1 MNYLSVQ
8 DLGKSYGVQT
18 LFKGLNF
25 GVDQGQKVA
34 LVARNGSGKTTILRA
49 LAGLEPPDTGEIVY
63 RKGIQV
69 AFLKQESDFGDAK
82 TVFEAIYESENP
94 ILLAIRAYEAALLN
108 PDDTNIFQKAFDQ
121 MDRMEAWDYEVKVKT
136 ILSKLKLDDLQ
147 QEVSILSGG
156 QRKRLSLA
164 KILIDQPD
172 FLILDEPTN
181 HLDLEMIE
189 WLQEYLSKEQITLF
203 IVTHDRYFLDAICN
217 EILELEEGTLYRYK
231 GNYTY
236 YLEKKEE
243 RQAILQTNIDKAK
256 NLYSKELE
264 WMRRQPKARGTKSKA
279 RIESFYDVEKSAKKK
294 IKNDK
299 IQLEVQMTRLG
310 SKILELHKVS
320 KAYGDLKILD
330 QFTYTFKKRD
340 RVGIVGKNGVGKT
353 TVLNMLTG
361 TESIDAGKIVVG
373 DTVEIGYY
381 TQKGMKMDEGKR
393 VIEIV
398 RDIAEYIP
406 LVGGRKM
413 TAAQLLERFLFSKD
427 AQWKHVSVLS
437 GGEKKR
443 LYLLT
448 ILMKNPNF
456 LILDEPT
463 NDLDL
468 ITLKVLEEF
477 LEEFEGCIIT
487 VSHDRYFMDRLVDH
501 LFIFEGEG
509 QVRDFPG
516 NYTDYRVNISNDANL
531 KQTKS
536 KDKVIVKNNV
546 AEQKRKLTYKEK
558 KEYDTIESVIDTL
571 EQEKT
576 TIGAQ
581 FNDPDLNPEKMK
593 ELGRRIK
600 EIDDEIAEKTDRW
613 MELAELM

>member
-34 LVARNGSGKTTILRA
+34 LVARNGTGKTTILRA

-516 NYTDYRVNISNDANL
+516 NYTDYRANISNDAKL
-531 KQTKS
+531 KQTNS
-536 KDKVIVKNNV
+536 KAKVIDKNNV

-558 KEYDTIESVIDTL
+558 KEYDTIESVIDAL

-576 TIGAQ
+576 IIGAQ

-593 ELGRRIK
+593 ELGKRIK

>member
-8 DLGKSYGVQT
+8 DLGKSYGIQT

-34 LVARNGSGKTTILRA
+34 LVARNGTGKTTILRA
-49 LAGLEPPDTGEIVY
+49 LAGMEPPDTGEIVY

-217 EILELEEGTLYRYK
+217 EILELEEGDLYRYK

-353 TVLNMLTG
+353 TVLNILTG

-501 LFIFEGEG
+501 LFIFEGDG
-509 QVRDFPG
+509 QVKDFPG
-516 NYTDYRVNISNDANL
+516 NYTDYRSHISNDAKL
-531 KQTKS
+531 KQTKP
-536 KDKVIVKNNV
+536 KDKVVKDKV
-546 AEQKRKLTYKEK
+546 TKGKRKLTYNEK
-558 KEYDTIESVIDTL
+558 KEYDTIELVIDAL

-576 TIGAQ
+576 SIGSQ

-593 ELGRRIK
+593 ELGKRIK

-613 MELAELM
+613 MQLAELM

>member
-8 DLGKSYGVQT
+8 DLGKSYGIQT

-25 GVDQGQKVA
+25 GIDQGQKVA
-34 LVARNGSGKTTILRA
+34 LVARNGTGKTTILRA
-49 LAGLEPPDTGEIVY
+49 LAGVEPADTGEIVY

-108 PDDTNIFQKAFDQ
+108 PDDTNVFQKAFDQ

-136 ILSKLKLDDLQ
+136 ILSKLKLDDLK

-217 EILELEEGTLYRYK
+217 EILELEEGELFRYK

-236 YLEKKEE
+236 YLEKKQE

-279 RIESFYDVEKSAKKK
+279 RIESFYGVEKSAKKR

-299 IQLEVQMTRLG
+299 VQLEVQMTRLG

-361 TESIDAGKIVVG
+361 TESIDAGKIVLG
-373 DTVEIGYY
+373 DTVVIGYY

-468 ITLKVLEEF
+468 ITLKVLEDF
-477 LEEFEGCIIT
+477 LDEFEGCMIT

-509 QVRDFPG
+509 QVKDFPG
-516 NYTDYRVNISNDANL
+516 NYTDYRANVSNDGKL

-536 KDKVIVKNNV
+536 KDKVVVKNKV
-546 AEQKRKLTYKEK
+546 AEEKRKLTYNEK
-558 KEYDTIESVIDTL
+558 KEYDTIESVIDAL

-576 TIGAQ
+576 TIGVQ

-593 ELGRRIK
+593 ELGKRIK

>member
-34 LVARNGSGKTTILRA
+34 LVARNGTGKTTILRA
-49 LAGLEPPDTGEIVY
+49 LAGMEPPDTGEIVY

-217 EILELEEGTLYRYK
+217 EILELEEGDLYRYK

-468 ITLKVLEEF
+468 ITLKVLEDF
-477 LEEFEGCIIT
+477 LDEFEGCMIT

-509 QVRDFPG
+509 QVMDFPG
-516 NYTDYRVNISNDANL
+516 NYTDYRSHISQADKL
-531 KQTKS
+531 KQTKP
-536 KDKVIVKNNV
+536 KDKVVKDKV
-546 AEQKRKLTYKEK
+546 TKGKRKLTYNEK
-558 KEYDTIESVIDTL
+558 KEYDTIESVIDAL
-571 EQEKT
+571 EKEKT
-576 TIGAQ
+576 SIGSQ
-581 FNDPDLNPEKMK
+581 FNDHNLNPDKMK
-593 ELGRRIK
+593 ELGKRIK
-600 EIDDEIAEKTDRW
+600 EIDDEIAEKIDRW

>member
-8 DLGKSYGVQT
+8 DLSKSYGVQT

-34 LVARNGSGKTTILRA
+34 LVARNGTGKTTILRA
-49 LAGLEPPDTGEIVY
+49 LAGIEPPDTGEIVY

-189 WLQEYLSKEQITLF
+189 WLQEYLSNEQITLF

-217 EILELEEGTLYRYK
+217 EILELEEGDLYRYK

-468 ITLKVLEEF
+468 ITLKVLEDF
-477 LEEFEGCIIT
+477 LDEFEGCMIT

-501 LFIFEGEG
+501 LFIFEGDG

-516 NYTDYRVNISNDANL
+516 NYTDYRSHISQADKL
-531 KQTKS
+531 KQTKP
-536 KDKVIVKNNV
+536 KDKVVKDKV
-546 AEQKRKLTYKEK
+546 TKGKRKLTYNEK
-558 KEYDTIESVIDTL
+558 KEYDTIELVIDAL

-576 TIGAQ
+576 SIGSQ
-581 FNDPDLNPEKMK
+581 FNEPDLNPEKMK
-593 ELGRRIK
+593 ELGKRIK

-613 MELAELM
+613 MQLAELM

>member
-8 DLGKSYGVQT
+8 DLGKSYGIQT
-18 LFKGLNF
+18 LFKSLNF
-25 GVDQGQKVA
+25 GIDQGQKVA
-34 LVARNGSGKTTILRA
+34 LVARNGTGKTTILRA
-49 LAGLEPPDTGEIVY
+49 LAGVEPADTGEIVY
-63 RKGIQV
+63 RKGVQV
-69 AFLKQESDFGDAK
+69 AFLQQESYFGNAK

-94 ILLAIRAYEAALLN
+94 MLLAIRAYEAALLN
-108 PDDTNIFQKAFDQ
+108 PDETKGFQRAFDQ
-121 MDRMEAWDYEVKVKT
+121 MDQLEAWDYEVKVKT
-136 ILSKLKLDDLQ
+136 ILSKLKLDDLK
-147 QEVSILSGG
+147 QEVSVLSGG
-156 QRKRLSLA
+156 QRKRLALA

-189 WLQEYLSKEQITLF
+189 WLQEYLSKEQVTLF

-217 EILELEEGTLYRYK
+217 EILELEEGELFRYK

-236 YLEKKEE
+236 YLEKKQE
-243 RQAILQTNIDKAK
+243 RQAILQTNVDKAK

-279 RIESFYDVEKSAKKK
+279 RIESFYGVEKSAKKR

-299 IQLEVQMTRLG
+299 VQLEVQMTRLG

-340 RVGIVGKNGVGKT
+340 RIGIVGKNGVGKT

-361 TESIDAGKIVVG
+361 IESIDVGKIVVG
-373 DTVEIGYY
+373 DTVVIGYY
-381 TQKGMKMDEGKR
+381 TQSGMKMDEGKR

-468 ITLKVLEEF
+468 ITLKVLEDF
-477 LEEFEGCIIT
+477 LDEFEGCMIT

-501 LFIFEGEG
+501 LFVFEGEG
-509 QVRDFPG
+509 QVKDFPG
-516 NYTDYRVNISNDANL
+516 NYTDYRSNVSTDGKL

-536 KDKVIVKNNV
+536 KDKVVVKNKV
-546 AEQKRKLTYKEK
+546 TEQKRKLTYNEK

-576 TIGAQ
+576 TIGVQ

-593 ELGRRIK
+593 ELGKRLK
-600 EIDDEIAEKTDRW
+600 EIDDEITEKTDRW

>member
-25 GVDQGQKVA
+25 GIDQGQKVA

-49 LAGLEPPDTGEIVY
+49 LAGLEPADTGEIVY

-94 ILLAIRAYEAALLN
+94 ILLAIRAYEEALLN
-108 PDDTNIFQKAFDQ
+108 PDDTDIFQKAFDQ

-136 ILSKLKLDDLQ
+136 ILFKLKLDDLK

-189 WLQEYLSKEQITLF
+189 WLQEYLSKEQTTLF

-217 EILELEEGTLYRYK
+217 EILELEEGNLYRYK

-299 IQLEVQMTRLG
+299 IQLEVQMKRLG

-516 NYTDYRVNISNDANL
+516 NYTDYRTHISSDDKL

-536 KDKVIVKNNV
+536 KDKNVKDKFT
-546 AEQKRKLTYKEK
+546 EQKRKLTYNEK
-558 KEYDTIESVIDTL
+558 KEYDTIESLIDAL

-576 TIGAQ
+576 IIGAY
-581 FNDPDLNPEKMK
+581 NLTILISILKK
-593 ELGRRIK
+593 
-600 EIDDEIAEKTDRW
+600 
-613 MELAELM
+613 

>member
-8 DLGKSYGVQT
+8 DLGKSFGIQT

-25 GVDQGQKVA
+25 GIDQGQKVA
-34 LVARNGSGKTTILRA
+34 LVARNGTGKTTILRA
-49 LAGLEPPDTGEIVY
+49 LAGVELADTGEIVY

-69 AFLKQESDFGDAK
+69 AFLKQESDFGNAK

-108 PDDTNIFQKAFDQ
+108 PDDTNVFQKAFDQ

-136 ILSKLKLDDLQ
+136 ILSKLKLDDLK

-217 EILELEEGTLYRYK
+217 EILELEEGELFRYK

-236 YLEKKEE
+236 YLEKKQE
-243 RQAILQTNIDKAK
+243 RQAILQTNIDKAN

-279 RIESFYDVEKSAKKK
+279 RIESFYGVEKSAKKR

-299 IQLEVQMTRLG
+299 VQLEVQMTRLG

-361 TESIDAGKIVVG
+361 TESIDAGKIVLG
-373 DTVEIGYY
+373 DTVVIGYY
-381 TQKGMKMDEGKR
+381 TQKGMKMDDGKR

-468 ITLKVLEEF
+468 ITLKVLEDF
-477 LEEFEGCIIT
+477 LDEFEGCMIT

-509 QVRDFPG
+509 QVKDFPG
-516 NYTDYRVNISNDANL
+516 NYTDYRANVSIDGKL

-536 KDKVIVKNNV
+536 KDKVVVKNKV
-546 AEQKRKLTYKEK
+546 AEEKRKLTYNEK
-558 KEYDTIESVIDTL
+558 KEYDTIESVIDAL

-576 TIGAQ
+576 TIGVQ

-593 ELGRRIK
+593 ELGKRIK
-600 EIDDEIAEKTDRW
+600 EIDDEITEKTDRW

>member
-18 LFKGLNF
+18 LFKDLNF
-25 GVDQGQKVA
+25 GIDQGQKVA
-34 LVARNGSGKTTILRA
+34 LVARNGKGKTTILRA
-49 LAGLEPPDTGEIVY
+49 LAGVEPADTGEIVY

-108 PDDTNIFQKAFDQ
+108 PDDTNVFQKAFDQ

-181 HLDLEMIE
+181 HLDIQMIE
-189 WLQEYLSKEQITLF
+189 WLQEYLSKEQITIF

-217 EILELEEGTLYRYK
+217 EILELEEGDLHRFK

-279 RIESFYDVEKSAKKK
+279 RIESFYDLEKSAKKK

-468 ITLKVLEEF
+468 ITLKVLEDF
-477 LEEFEGCIIT
+477 LDEFEGCMIT

-516 NYTDYRVNISNDANL
+516 NYTDYRSHISQADKL
-531 KQTKS
+531 KQTKP
-536 KDKVIVKNNV
+536 KDKVTKG
-546 AEQKRKLTYKEK
+546 KPKLTYNEK
-558 KEYDTIESVIDTL
+558 KEYDTIELVIDAL
-571 EQEKT
+571 EEEKT
-576 TIGAQ
+576 SIGSQ

-593 ELGRRIK
+593 ELGKRIK

>member
-8 DLGKSYGVQT
+8 DLGKSYGIQT

-25 GVDQGQKVA
+25 GIDQGQKVA
-34 LVARNGSGKTTILRA
+34 LVARNGTGKTTILRA
-49 LAGLEPPDTGEIVY
+49 LAGVEPADTGLVVF
-63 RKGIQV
+63 RKGIRI
-69 AFLKQESDFGDAK
+69 AFLQQESHFGNAK
-82 TVFEAIYESENP
+82 TVYQAIFESENP
-94 ILLAIRAYEAALLN
+94 LLSAIQEYEEALLN
-108 PDDTNIFQKAFDQ
+108 PENADAFQKAFDK
-121 MDRMEAWDYEVKVKT
+121 MDQLEAWDYEVKVKT
-136 ILSKLKLDDLQ
+136 ILSKLKLDELK
-147 QEVSILSGG
+147 QEISVLSGG
-156 QRKRLSLA
+156 QKKRLSLA
-164 KILIDQPD
+164 KILIEQPD

-181 HLDLEMIE
+181 HLDLSMIE
-189 WLQEYLSKEQITLF
+189 WLQEFLTKENVTLF
-203 IVTHDRYFLDAICN
+203 MVTHDRYFLDAICN
-217 EILELEEGTLYRYK
+217 EILELEEGDLFRYK

-236 YLEKKEE
+236 YLEKKQE
-243 RQAILQTNIDKAK
+243 RQAVLQTNIDKAK
-256 NLYSKELE
+256 NLYTKELE

-279 RIESFYDVEKSAKKK
+279 RIESFYDVEKSAKKR

-299 IQLEVQMTRLG
+299 VQLEVQMTRLG

-320 KAYGDLKILD
+320 KSYGDLKILD

-361 TESIDAGKIVVG
+361 TETIDAGKIVTG
-373 DTVEIGYY
+373 DTVVIGYY
-381 TQKGMKMDEGKR
+381 TQSGMKMDEGKR

-406 LVGGRKM
+406 LAGGRKL
-413 TAAQLLERFLFSKD
+413 TAAQMLERFLFTKD

-468 ITLKVLEEF
+468 ITLKVLEDF
-477 LEEFEGCIIT
+477 LDEFEGCMIT

-501 LFIFEGEG
+501 LFVFEGEG
-509 QVRDFPG
+509 QVKDFPG
-516 NYTDYRVNISNDANL
+516 NYTDYRE
-531 KQTKS
+531 
-536 KDKVIVKNNV
+536 NV
-546 AEQKRKLTYKEK
+546 AADGKLKIDKPKLKDPVKDRASEKRKLTYNEK
-558 KEYDTIESVIDTL
+558 KEYDTIESVIDVL
-571 EQEKT
+571 EQEKVA
-576 TIGAQ
+576 IGAQ
-581 FNDPDLNPEKMK
+581 FNDTGLDAGKMK
-593 ELGRRIK
+593 ELGVRLK
-600 EIDDEIAEKTDRW
+600 EIDEEIAFKTNRW

>member
-8 DLGKSYGVQT
+8 DLGKSYGIQT

-25 GVDQGQKVA
+25 GIDQGQKVA
-34 LVARNGSGKTTILRA
+34 LVARNGTGKTTILRA
-49 LAGLEPPDTGEIVY
+49 LAGVEPADTGEIVY

-69 AFLKQESDFGDAK
+69 AFLKQESDFGNAK

-108 PDDTNIFQKAFDQ
+108 PDDTIVFQKAFDQ

-136 ILSKLKLDDLQ
+136 ILSKLKLDDLK

-217 EILELEEGTLYRYK
+217 EILELEEGELFRYK

-236 YLEKKEE
+236 YLEKKQE

-279 RIESFYDVEKSAKKK
+279 RIESFYGVEKSAKKR

-299 IQLEVQMTRLG
+299 VQLEIQMTRLG

-361 TESIDAGKIVVG
+361 TESVDAGKIVLG
-373 DTVEIGYY
+373 DTVVIGYY

-468 ITLKVLEEF
+468 ITLKVLEDF
-477 LEEFEGCIIT
+477 LDEFEGCMIT

-509 QVRDFPG
+509 QVKDFPG
-516 NYTDYRVNISNDANL
+516 NYTDYRANVSNDGKL

-536 KDKVIVKNNV
+536 KDKVVVKNKV
-546 AEQKRKLTYKEK
+546 AEEKRKLTYNEK
-558 KEYDTIESVIDTL
+558 KEYDTIESVIDAL
-571 EQEKT
+571 DQEKR
-576 TIGAQ
+576 TIGVQ

-593 ELGRRIK
+593 ELGKRIK

>member
-8 DLGKSYGVQT
+8 DLGKSYGIRT

-25 GVDQGQKVA
+25 GIDQGQKVA
-34 LVARNGSGKTTILRA
+34 LVARNGSGKTTILKA
-49 LAGLEPPDTGEIVY
+49 LAGIEPADTGEVIY

-69 AFLKQESDFGDAK
+69 AFLQQESDFGAAK
-82 TVFEAIYESENP
+82 TVFEAIYESDSPMLSAIKTYESAMQNP
-94 ILLAIRAYEAALLN
+94 EDA
-108 PDDTNIFQKAFDQ
+108 DTFQKAFDR
-121 MDRMEAWDYEVKVKT
+121 MDREGAWDYEVKVKT
-136 ILSKLKLDDLQ
+136 ILSKLKLDNLKQDIS
-147 QEVSILSGG
+147 VLSGG

-189 WLQEYLSKEQITLF
+189 WLQDYLTKEQLSLF
-203 IVTHDRYFLDAICN
+203 MVTHDRYFLDAICN
-217 EILELEEGTLYRYK
+217 EILELEEGQLYRYK

-243 RQAILQTNIDKAK
+243 RQAVLQTNIDKAK
-256 NLYSKELE
+256 NLFSKELE

-279 RIESFYDVEKSAKKK
+279 RIDSFYEVKKVAKQRIKK
-294 IKNDK
+294 DAV
-299 IQLEVQMTRLG
+299 QLEVQMTRLG

-320 KAYGDLKILD
+320 KSFDTLKILD
-330 QFTYTFKKRD
+330 QFTYTFKKKD
-340 RVGIVGKNGVGKT
+340 RIGIVGKNGVGKS

-361 TESIDAGKIVVG
+361 AEKIDAGKIVIG
-373 DTVEIGYY
+373 DTVVFGYY
-381 TQKGMKMDEGKR
+381 TQKGMKLNDSKR
-393 VIEIV
+393 VIEVV

-406 LVGGRKM
+406 LAGGRKL
-413 TAAQLLERFLFSKD
+413 TARQMLERFLFDKD
-427 AQWKHVSVLS
+427 AQWKYVSVLS

-468 ITLKVLEEF
+468 ITLKVLEDF
-477 LEEFEGCIIT
+477 LEEFEGCLIT

-501 LFIFEGEG
+501 LFVFEGEG
-509 QVRDFPG
+509 KVRDFPG
-516 NYTDYRVNISNDANL
+516 NYTDYRLSADDNQN
-531 KQTKS
+531 S
-536 KDKVIVKNNV
+536 KKELVKEKAKPKEV
-546 AEQKRKLTYKEK
+546 EEEKRKLTYKEK
-558 KEYDTIESVIDTL
+558 KEYENLESEIDVL
-571 EQEKT
+571 EQEKIS
-576 TIGAQ
+576 IGEQ
-581 FNDPDLNPEKMK
+581 FNDAGIDAEKMK
-593 ELGRRIK
+593 ELGLRIK
-600 EIDDEIAEKTDRW
+600 AIDDEIAEKTDRW
-613 MELAELM
+613 MELAELI

>member
-34 LVARNGSGKTTILRA
+34 LVARNGTGKTTILRA
-49 LAGLEPPDTGEIVY
+49 LAGMEPPDTGEIVY

-217 EILELEEGTLYRYK
+217 EILELEEGDLYRYK

-468 ITLKVLEEF
+468 ITLKVLEDF
-477 LEEFEGCIIT
+477 LDEFEGCMIT

-516 NYTDYRVNISNDANL
+516 NYTDYRSHISQADKL
-531 KQTKS
+531 KQTKP
-536 KDKVIVKNNV
+536 KDKVVKDKV
-546 AEQKRKLTYKEK
+546 TKGKRKLTYNEK
-558 KEYDTIESVIDTL
+558 KEYDTIELVIDAL

-576 TIGAQ
+576 SIGSQ

-593 ELGRRIK
+593 ELGKRIK

-613 MELAELM
+613 MQLAELM

>member
-34 LVARNGSGKTTILRA
+34 LVARNGTGKTTILRA
-49 LAGLEPPDTGEIVY
+49 LAGIEPPDTGEIVY

-189 WLQEYLSKEQITLF
+189 WLQQYLSKEQITLF

-217 EILELEEGTLYRYK
+217 EILELEEGDLYRYK

-516 NYTDYRVNISNDANL
+516 NYTDYRANISNDTKL

-558 KEYDTIESVIDTL
+558 KEYDTIESVIDAL

-593 ELGRRIK
+593 ELGKRIK

>member
-8 DLGKSYGVQT
+8 DLSKSYGVQT

-34 LVARNGSGKTTILRA
+34 LVARNGTGKTTILRA
-49 LAGLEPPDTGEIVY
+49 LAGIEPPDTGEIVY

-217 EILELEEGTLYRYK
+217 EILELEEGDLYRYK

-340 RVGIVGKNGVGKT
+340 RVGIIGKNGVGKT

-381 TQKGMKMDEGKR
+381 TQKGMKLDEGKR

-516 NYTDYRVNISNDANL
+516 NYTDYRANISNDTKL

-558 KEYDTIESVIDTL
+558 KEYDTIESVIDAL

-593 ELGRRIK
+593 ELGKRIK

>member
-8 DLGKSYGVQT
+8 DLGKSYGIQT

-25 GVDQGQKVA
+25 GIDQGQKVA
-34 LVARNGSGKTTILRA
+34 LVARNGTGKTTILRA
-49 LAGLEPPDTGEIVY
+49 LAGVEPADTGLVVF
-63 RKGIQV
+63 RKGIRI
-69 AFLKQESDFGDAK
+69 AFLQQESHFGNAK
-82 TVFEAIYESENP
+82 TVYQAIFESENP
-94 ILLAIRAYEAALLN
+94 LLSAIQEYEEALLN
-108 PDDTNIFQKAFDQ
+108 PENADAFQKAFDK
-121 MDRMEAWDYEVKVKT
+121 MDQLEAWDYEVKVKT
-136 ILSKLKLDDLQ
+136 ILSKLKLDELT
-147 QEVSILSGG
+147 QELSVLSGG
-156 QRKRLSLA
+156 QKKRLSLA
-164 KILIDQPD
+164 KILIEQPD

-181 HLDLEMIE
+181 HLDLAMIE
-189 WLQEYLSKEQITLF
+189 WLQEFLTKENVTLF
-203 IVTHDRYFLDAICN
+203 MVTHDRYFLDAICN
-217 EILELEEGTLYRYK
+217 EILELEEGDLYRYK

-236 YLEKKEE
+236 YLEKKQE
-243 RQAILQTNIDKAK
+243 RQTVMQTNIDKAK
-256 NLYSKELE
+256 NLYTKELE

-279 RIESFYDVEKSAKKK
+279 RIESFYDVEKSAKKR

-299 IQLEVQMTRLG
+299 VQLEVQMTRLG

-320 KAYGDLKILD
+320 KSYGDLKILD

-340 RVGIVGKNGVGKT
+340 RIGIVGKNGVGKT

-361 TESIDAGKIVVG
+361 TETIDAGKIVTG
-373 DTVEIGYY
+373 DTVVIGYY
-381 TQKGMKMDEGKR
+381 TQSGMKMDEGKR

-406 LVGGRKM
+406 LAGGRKL
-413 TAAQLLERFLFSKD
+413 TAAQMLERFLFTKD

-468 ITLKVLEEF
+468 ITLKVLEDF
-477 LEEFEGCIIT
+477 LDEFEGCMIT

-501 LFIFEGEG
+501 LFVFEGEG
-509 QVRDFPG
+509 QVKDFPG
-516 NYTDYRVNISNDANL
+516 NYTDYRE
-531 KQTKS
+531 
-536 KDKVIVKNNV
+536 NV
-546 AEQKRKLTYKEK
+546 AADGKLKIDKPKLKDPVKDRASEKRKLTYNEK
-558 KEYDTIESVIDTL
+558 KEYDTIESVIDGL
-571 EQEKT
+571 EQEKVA
-576 TIGAQ
+576 IGAQ
-581 FNDPDLNPEKMK
+581 FNDTGLDAEKMK
-593 ELGRRIK
+593 ELAVRLK
-600 EIDDEIAEKTDRW
+600 EIDEEIAFKTNRW

>member
-34 LVARNGSGKTTILRA
+34 LVARNGTGKTTILRA

-69 AFLKQESDFGDAK
+69 AFLKQESDFGDVK

-217 EILELEEGTLYRYK
+217 EILELEEGDLYRYK

-516 NYTDYRVNISNDANL
+516 NYTDYRVNISNDAKL

-558 KEYDTIESVIDTL
+558 KEYDTIESVIDAL

-576 TIGAQ
+576 IIGAQ

-593 ELGRRIK
+593 ELGKRIK

>member
-8 DLGKSYGVQT
+8 DLGKSYGIQT

-34 LVARNGSGKTTILRA
+34 LVARNGKGKTTILRA

-69 AFLKQESDFGDAK
+69 AFLKQESDFGNAK

-108 PDDTNIFQKAFDQ
+108 PDDTNVFQKAFDQ

-136 ILSKLKLDDLQ
+136 ILSKLKLDDLK

-217 EILELEEGTLYRYK
+217 EILELEEGELFRYK

-236 YLEKKEE
+236 YLEKKQE

-256 NLYSKELE
+256 NIYSKELE

-279 RIESFYDVEKSAKKK
+279 RIESFYGVEKSAKKR

-299 IQLEVQMTRLG
+299 VQLEVQMTRLG

-361 TESIDAGKIVVG
+361 TESVDAGKIVLG
-373 DTVEIGYY
+373 DTVVIGYY

-468 ITLKVLEEF
+468 ITLKVLEDF
-477 LEEFEGCIIT
+477 LDEFEGCMIT

-509 QVRDFPG
+509 QVKDFPG
-516 NYTDYRVNISNDANL
+516 NYTDYRANVSTDGKL

-536 KDKVIVKNNV
+536 KDKVVVKNKV
-546 AEQKRKLTYKEK
+546 AEQKRKLTYNEK
-558 KEYDTIESVIDTL
+558 KEYDTIESVIDAL

-576 TIGAQ
+576 TIGVQ
-581 FNDPDLNPEKMK
+581 FNDPNLNPEKIK
-593 ELGRRIK
+593 ELGKRIK

>member
-8 DLGKSYGVQT
+8 DLGKSYGIQT

-25 GVDQGQKVA
+25 GIDQGQKVA
-34 LVARNGSGKTTILRA
+34 LVARNGTGKTTILRA
-49 LAGLEPPDTGEIVY
+49 LAGVEPADTGLVVF
-63 RKGIQV
+63 RKGIRI
-69 AFLKQESDFGDAK
+69 AFLQQESHFGNAK
-82 TVFEAIYESENP
+82 TVYQAIFESENP
-94 ILLAIRAYEAALLN
+94 LLSAIQEYEEALLN
-108 PDDTNIFQKAFDQ
+108 PENADAFQKAFDK
-121 MDRMEAWDYEVKVKT
+121 MDQLEAWDYEVKVKT
-136 ILSKLKLDDLQ
+136 ILSKLKLDELT
-147 QEVSILSGG
+147 QEISVLSGG
-156 QRKRLSLA
+156 QKKRLSLA
-164 KILIDQPD
+164 KILIEQPD

-181 HLDLEMIE
+181 HLDLSMIE
-189 WLQEYLSKEQITLF
+189 WLQEFLTKENVTLF
-203 IVTHDRYFLDAICN
+203 MVTHDRYFLDAICN
-217 EILELEEGTLYRYK
+217 EILELEEGDLFRYK

-236 YLEKKEE
+236 YLEKKQE
-243 RQAILQTNIDKAK
+243 RQTVMQTNIDKAK
-256 NLYSKELE
+256 NLYTKELE

-279 RIESFYDVEKSAKKK
+279 RIESFYDVEKSAKKR

-299 IQLEVQMTRLG
+299 VQLEVQMTRLG

-320 KAYGDLKILD
+320 KSYGDLKILD

-361 TESIDAGKIVVG
+361 TETIDAGKIVTG
-373 DTVEIGYY
+373 DTVVIGYY
-381 TQKGMKMDEGKR
+381 TQSGMKMDEGKR

-406 LVGGRKM
+406 LAGGRKL
-413 TAAQLLERFLFSKD
+413 TAAQMLERFLFTKD

-468 ITLKVLEEF
+468 ITLKVLEDF
-477 LEEFEGCIIT
+477 LDEFEGCMIT

-501 LFIFEGEG
+501 LFVFEGEG
-509 QVRDFPG
+509 QVKDFPG
-516 NYTDYRVNISNDANL
+516 NYTDYRE
-531 KQTKS
+531 
-536 KDKVIVKNNV
+536 NV
-546 AEQKRKLTYKEK
+546 AADGKLKIDKPKLKDPVKDRASEKRKLTYNEK
-558 KEYDTIESVIDTL
+558 KEYDTIESVIDVL
-571 EQEKT
+571 EQEKVA
-576 TIGAQ
+576 IGAQ
-581 FNDPDLNPEKMK
+581 FNDTGLDAGKMK
-593 ELGRRIK
+593 ELGVRLK
-600 EIDDEIAEKTDRW
+600 EIDEEIAFKTNRW

>member
-8 DLGKSYGVQT
+8 NLGKSYGIQT
-18 LFKGLNF
+18 LFKGLSF

-34 LVARNGSGKTTILRA
+34 LVARNGTGKTTILRA
-49 LAGLEPPDTGEIVY
+49 LAGVEPADTGEVIY
-63 RKGIQV
+63 RKGIQI
-69 AFLKQESDFGDAK
+69 AYLEQDSDFGNAK

-94 ILLAIRAYEAALLN
+94 MLLAIRAYEAALLN
-108 PDDTNIFQKAFDQ
+108 TDDTKAFQTAFDQ

-136 ILSKLKLDDLQ
+136 ILSKLKLEDVQ
-147 QEVSILSGG
+147 QEVSVLSGG

-164 KILIDQPD
+164 KILIEQPD

-181 HLDLEMIE
+181 HLDLPMIE

-217 EILELEEGTLYRYK
+217 EILELENGDLFRYK
-231 GNYTY
+231 GNYKY

-243 RQAILQTNIDKAK
+243 RQLVLQTNIDKAK
-256 NLYSKELE
+256 NLYAKELE

-279 RIESFYDVEKSAKKK
+279 RIDGFYEVKKVAKQK
-294 IKNDK
+294 IKNEQ

-320 KAYGDLKILD
+320 KSYGQLQILN

-353 TVLNMLTG
+353 TLLNMLTG
-361 TESIDAGKIVVG
+361 VESIDAGKIVIG
-373 DTVEIGYY
+373 DTVVMGYY
-381 TQKGMKMDEGKR
+381 TQSGMKMDEGKR

-406 LVGGRKM
+406 LVGGRKL

-448 ILMKNPNF
+448 VLMKNPNF

-468 ITLKVLEEF
+468 ITLKVLEDFLDEF
-477 LEEFEGCIIT
+477 QGCIIT

-501 LFIFEGEG
+501 LFVFEGDG
-509 QVRDFPG
+509 VVKDFPG
-516 NYTDYRVNISNDANL
+516 NYTDYRWQQS
-531 KQTKS
+531 KEGKS
-536 KDKVIVKNNV
+536 KEIKSKEKPVPEEEIVP
-546 AEQKRKLTYKEK
+546 EKRKLTYLEK
-558 KEYDTIESVIDTL
+558 KEYDSIEMQIDAL
-571 EQEKT
+571 EQEKV
-576 TIGAQ
+576 TIGEQ
-581 FNDPDLNPEKMK
+581 FNSSHIDPEKVK
-593 ELGRRIK
+593 VLGMRVK
-600 EIDDEIAEKTDRW
+600 EIDEEIAEKTERW
-613 MELAELM
+613 MELDERI

>member
-49 LAGLEPPDTGEIVY
+49 LAGVEPADTGEIVY

-94 ILLAIRAYEAALLN
+94 IILAIRAYEAALLN
-108 PDDTNIFQKAFDQ
+108 PDDADAFQKAFDQ

-136 ILSKLKLDDLQ
+136 ILFKLKLDDLK

-156 QRKRLSLA
+156 QRKRLCLA

-217 EILELEEGTLYRYK
+217 EILELEEGDLYRYK

-243 RQAILQTNIDKAK
+243 RQAILQTNIDKAM

-279 RIESFYDVEKSAKKK
+279 RIESFYDVKKSAKKK

-330 QFTYTFKKRD
+330 QFTYTFTKRD
-340 RVGIVGKNGVGKT
+340 RLGIIGKNGVGKT

-516 NYTDYRVNISNDANL
+516 NYSDYRTHISTDDKL
-531 KQTKS
+531 KLTKA
-536 KDKVIVKNNV
+536 KDKDVKDKFT
-546 AEQKRKLTYKEK
+546 EGKRKLTYNEK
-558 KEYDTIESVIDTL
+558 KEYYIIESLIDAL
-571 EQEKT
+571 EQEKK
-576 TIGAQ
+576 TIGVQ
-581 FNDPDLNPEKMK
+581 FNDPDLNPEKIK
-593 ELGRRIK
+593 ELGMRIK
-600 EIDDEIAEKTDRW
+600 EIDDEIADKTARW
-613 MELAELM
+613 MELAELI

>member
-25 GVDQGQKVA
+25 GIDQGQKVA

-49 LAGLEPPDTGEIVY
+49 LAGVEPADTGEIVY

-94 ILLAIRAYEAALLN
+94 ILLAIRAYEAATLN
-108 PDDTNIFQKAFDQ
+108 PDDTDVFQKAFDQ
-121 MDRMEAWDYEVKVKT
+121 MDRMDAWDYEVKVKT
-136 ILSKLKLDDLQ
+136 ILFKLKLDDLK

-217 EILELEEGTLYRYK
+217 EIMELEEGDFYRYK

-279 RIESFYDVEKSAKKK
+279 RIESFYDLKKSAKKK

-310 SKILELHKVS
+310 SKILEFHKVS

-340 RVGIVGKNGVGKT
+340 RIGIIGKNGVGKT

-373 DTVEIGYY
+373 DTVEMGYY

-398 RDIAEYIP
+398 RGIAEYIP

-427 AQWKHVSVLS
+427 EQWKHVSVLS

-516 NYTDYRVNISNDANL
+516 NYTDYRTHFYTDDKL
-531 KQTKS
+531 KQTKAKHKDI
-536 KDKVIVKNNV
+536 KDKFT
-546 AEQKRKLTYKEK
+546 EGKRKLTYNEK
-558 KEYDTIESVIDTL
+558 KEYDTIESLIDAL
-571 EQEKT
+571 EQEKR
-576 TIGAQ
+576 TIGVQ
-581 FNDPDLNPEKMK
+581 FNDPDLNPEKIK
-593 ELGRRIK
+593 ELGMRIK
-600 EIDDEIAEKTDRW
+600 EIDNEIDNKTARW
-613 MELAELM
+613 MELAELI

>member
-8 DLGKSYGVQT
+8 NLGKSYGIQT
-18 LFKGLNF
+18 LFKGLSF

-34 LVARNGSGKTTILRA
+34 LVARNGTGKTTILRA
-49 LAGLEPPDTGEIVY
+49 LAGVEPADTGEVVY
-63 RKGIQV
+63 RKGIQI
-69 AFLKQESDFGDAK
+69 AYLEQDSDFGNAK

-94 ILLAIRAYEAALLN
+94 MLLAIRAYEAALLN
-108 PDDTNIFQKAFDQ
+108 TDDAKAFQAAFDQ
-121 MDRMEAWDYEVKVKT
+121 MDRIEAWDYEVKVKT
-136 ILSKLKLDDLQ
+136 ILSKLKLEDLQ
-147 QEVSILSGG
+147 QEVSVLSGG

-164 KILIDQPD
+164 KILIEQPD

-181 HLDLEMIE
+181 HLDLPMIE

-217 EILELEEGTLYRYK
+217 EILELENGDLFRYK
-231 GNYTY
+231 GNYKY

-243 RQAILQTNIDKAK
+243 RQLVLQTNIDKAK
-256 NLYSKELE
+256 NLYAKELE

-279 RIESFYDVEKSAKKK
+279 RIDGFYEVKKVAKQK
-294 IKNDK
+294 IKNEQ

-320 KAYGDLKILD
+320 KSYGQLQILN

-353 TVLNMLTG
+353 TLLNMLTG
-361 TESIDAGKIVVG
+361 AESIDAGKIVTG
-373 DTVEIGYY
+373 DTVVMGYY
-381 TQKGMKMDEGKR
+381 TQSGMKMDEGKR

-406 LVGGRKM
+406 LVGGRKL

-427 AQWKHVSVLS
+427 AQWKYVSVLS

-448 ILMKNPNF
+448 VLMKNPNF

-468 ITLKVLEEF
+468 ITLKVLEDFLDEF
-477 LEEFEGCIIT
+477 QGCIIT

-501 LFIFEGEG
+501 LFVFEGDG
-509 QVRDFPG
+509 VVKDFPG
-516 NYTDYRVNISNDANL
+516 NYTDYRWQQSKEGKGKEIKT
-531 KQTKS
+531 KQKH
-536 KDKVIVKNNV
+536 VPAEEIVQ
-546 AEQKRKLTYKEK
+546 EKRKLTYLEK
-558 KEYDTIESVIDTL
+558 KEYDSIESQIDAL
-571 EQEKT
+571 EQEKV
-576 TIGAQ
+576 TIGEQ
-581 FNDPDLNPEKMK
+581 FNSSHIDPEKVK
-593 ELGRRIK
+593 VLGMRVK
-600 EIDDEIAEKTDRW
+600 EIDEEIAEKTERW
-613 MELAELM
+613 MELDERT

>member
-8 DLGKSYGVQT
+8 DLGKSYGIQT

-34 LVARNGSGKTTILRA
+34 LVARNGTGKTTILKA

-69 AFLKQESDFGDAK
+69 AFLKQESDFGNAK

-94 ILLAIRAYEAALLN
+94 MLLAIRAYEAALLN
-108 PDDTNIFQKAFDQ
+108 PDDTNAFQKAFDQ

-136 ILSKLKLDDLQ
+136 ILSKLKLDDLK
-147 QEVSILSGG
+147 QEVSVLSGG

-217 EILELEEGTLYRYK
+217 EILELEEGDLYRYK

-279 RIESFYDVEKSAKKK
+279 RIESFYDVEKSAKKR

-299 IQLEVQMTRLG
+299 IKLEVQMTRLG
-310 SKILELHKVS
+310 SKIIELHKVS

-361 TESIDAGKIVVG
+361 TEPIDAGKIVVG
-373 DTVEIGYY
+373 DTVVIGYY

-468 ITLKVLEEF
+468 ITLKVLEDF
-477 LEEFEGCIIT
+477 LDEFEGCMIT

-501 LFIFEGEG
+501 LFVFEGEG
-509 QVRDFPG
+509 QVKDFPG
-516 NYTDYRVNISNDANL
+516 NYTDYRANFYANGKI
-531 KQTKS
+531 KQTKLH
-536 KDKVIVKNNV
+536 DKVVVK
-546 AEQKRKLTYKEK
+546 EKIPDEKRKLTYNEK
-558 KEYDTIESVIDTL
+558 KEYDTIESVIDAL
-571 EQEKT
+571 EQEKR
-576 TIGAQ
+576 TIGVQ
-581 FNDPDLNPEKMK
+581 FNNPDLNPEKMK
-593 ELGRRIK
+593 ELGIRIK
-600 EIDDEIAEKTDRW
+600 EIDDEIADKTARW
-613 MELAELM
+613 MELAELI

>member
-8 DLGKSYGVQT
+8 DLGKSYGIQT
-18 LFKGLNF
+18 LFKGLYF
-25 GVDQGQKVA
+25 GIDQGQKVA
-34 LVARNGSGKTTILRA
+34 LVARNGTGKTTILRA
-49 LAGLEPPDTGEIVY
+49 LAGVEPADTGEIVY

-108 PDDTNIFQKAFDQ
+108 PDDSNVFQKTFDQ

-217 EILELEEGTLYRYK
+217 EILELEEGELFRYK
-231 GNYTY
+231 GNYMY
-236 YLEKKEE
+236 YLEKKQE

-279 RIESFYDVEKSAKKK
+279 RIESFYGVEKSAKKR

-299 IQLEVQMTRLG
+299 VQLEVQMTRLG

-340 RVGIVGKNGVGKT
+340 RVGILGKNGVGKT

-361 TESIDAGKIVVG
+361 TESIDAGKIVLG
-373 DTVEIGYY
+373 DTVVIGYY

-477 LEEFEGCIIT
+477 LDEFEGCMIT

-509 QVRDFPG
+509 KVKDFPG
-516 NYTDYRVNISNDANL
+516 NYTDYRANVSTDGML

-536 KDKVIVKNNV
+536 KDKVVVKNKV
-546 AEQKRKLTYKEK
+546 AEEKRKLTYNEK
-558 KEYDTIESVIDTL
+558 KEYDTIESVIDAL

-593 ELGRRIK
+593 ELGKRIK